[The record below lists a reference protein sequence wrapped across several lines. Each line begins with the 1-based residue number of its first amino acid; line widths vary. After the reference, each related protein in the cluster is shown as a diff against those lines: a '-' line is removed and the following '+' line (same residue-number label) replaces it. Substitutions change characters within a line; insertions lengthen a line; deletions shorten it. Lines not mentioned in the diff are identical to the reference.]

1 MIRIEKST
9 RLKAVEIID
18 KASAFFGRDGEGL
31 TQQERGMCC
40 VSFAGGGG
48 YVAVTVVDEDRQR
61 VVDVESR
68 EFEYQARQFLN
79 TI

>member
-9 RLKAVEIID
+9 RLKPAEIID
-18 KASAFFGRDGEGL
+18 KASAFFGNDGEGL
-31 TQQERGMCC
+31 TQKERGICC
-40 VSFAGGGG
+40 VSFEGGGG
-48 YVAVTVVDEDRQR
+48 YVAVTVADEDRQR

>member
-9 RLKAVEIID
+9 RLTPAEIID
-18 KASAFFGRDGEGL
+18 KASAFFGKSGEGL
-31 TQQERGMCC
+31 DEKERGTCC
-40 VSFAGGGG
+40 VSFEGAGG
-48 YVAVTVVDEDRQR
+48 YVAVTVAEEDKQR

-68 EFEYQARQFLN
+68 EFEYQAKQFLN

>member
-9 RLKAVEIID
+9 RLTPTEIID
-18 KASAFFGRDGEGL
+18 KAAAYFGDDGEGL
-31 TQQERGMCC
+31 AQKERGKCC
-40 VSFAGGGG
+40 VSFEGGGV
-48 YVAVTVVDEDRQR
+48 YVAVSVADDLKRR

-68 EFEYQARQFLN
+68 EFEYQVKKFLN

>member
-9 RLKAVEIID
+9 RLRPAEIID
-18 KASAFFGRDGEGL
+18 KASAYFGSGGEGL
-31 TQQERGMCC
+31 AEKERGKCC
-40 VSFAGGGG
+40 VSFEGGGG
-48 YVAVTVVDEDRQR
+48 YVTVTVADDDTHR

-68 EFEYQARQFLN
+68 EFEYQVKQFLN